1 MFSDLFYGLYL
12 AVVVGLF
19 AVIPVKG
26 RTFLLAASGV
36 IFYAYYGGYYLL
48 LLLPLTLISWLVLF
62 EPRSSAAADA
72 TTTTSWLRTTALCA
86 IVVFVSV
93 LAYFKYGGFLANI
106 FNVGFA
112 HQLAA
117 PLAISF
123 FTFEFIHV
131 AAERYRG
138 NIGHIPFWNYCA
150 FIFFFPTMIAG
161 PIKRYGQFSASL
173 LTAQISAKDIVEG
186 LFRIALGLFKKLVI
200 ADNLNTLIAEVG
212 SPEKTHNL
220 VLLCGAV
227 FLYGLR
233 IFFDFAGY
241 SDIAIGS
248 ARLFGLKVPE
258 NFLHPYFQNNITDF
272 WRHWHIS
279 LYTWLI
285 DYVYIPLGGSRVP
298 FPHILLNIFL
308 VMIVSGIWHGAA
320 WNFILWGAWHGMML
334 VTHRIYNDKVVPT
347 LHPFLVTSV
356 PAKAAAYLITML
368 GVWIGWMMFMWSIK
382 DLQIITSL
390 LTGQS

>member
-12 AVVVGLF
+12 AIVVALF
-19 AVIPVKG
+19 AVMPRKWRPIV
-26 RTFLLAASGV
+26 FAISGV

-48 LLLPLTLISWLVLF
+48 LLLPLTIISWLVLF
-62 EPRSSAAADA
+62 SGPKQQADA
-72 TTTTSWLRTTALCA
+72 GTESHSRVRTTALCA

-93 LAYFKYGGFLANI
+93 LAYYKYGGFLANI
-106 FNVGFA
+106 FNVGV
-112 HQLAA
+112 QNQIIA

-131 AAERYRG
+131 AVERYRG
-138 NIGHIPFWNYCA
+138 NISPIPFWNYCA

-161 PIKRYGQFSASL
+161 PIKRYGQFSESL
-173 LTAQISAKDIVEG
+173 AEATINANNFVEG
-186 LFRIALGLFKKLVI
+186 LLRIAIGLFKKLVI
-200 ADNLNTLIAEVG
+200 ADNLNTIITEVG

-220 VLLCGAV
+220 VLLFGAV

-248 ARLFGLKVPE
+248 ARLFGLRVPE

-298 FPHILLNIFL
+298 FRHILLNIFL

-320 WNFILWGAWHGMML
+320 WNFILWGGWHGIML
-334 VTHRIYNDKVVPT
+334 VTHRIYSDKMVPT
-347 LHPFLVTSV
+347 LHPFLVTSF
-356 PAKAAAYLITML
+356 PAKAAAYLVTML
-368 GVWIGWMMFMWSIK
+368 GVWIGWMIFMWSIK
-382 DLQIITSL
+382 DLQIIFSL
-390 LTGQS
+390 LTGRT